1 MKASRC
7 QFLKPTPTE
16 ATPAEDL
23 KSGTNVAV
31 ASCFETEKIRN
42 KITTT
47 KSLILAQD
55 ER

>member
-23 KSGTNVAV
+23 KSGTDALL
-31 ASCFETEKIRN
+31 SCFETEKN
-42 KITTT
+42 K
-47 KSLILAQD
+47 KQD
-55 ER
+55 NNNEEFDPGSG